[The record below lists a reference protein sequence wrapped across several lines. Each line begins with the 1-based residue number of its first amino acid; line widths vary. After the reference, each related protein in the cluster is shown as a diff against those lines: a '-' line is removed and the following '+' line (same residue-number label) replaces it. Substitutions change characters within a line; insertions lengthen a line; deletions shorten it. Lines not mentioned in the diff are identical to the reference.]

1 MMHRSTRPKGGN
13 QMKTRRRMP
22 VLLCAALALVFQTGC
37 LTPSDVQ
44 SIAQGQLISF
54 INALINTATSDAI
67 RGAIG
72 G

>member
-1 MMHRSTRPKGGN
+1 MKITYRSLTMLG
-13 QMKTRRRMP
+13 
-22 VLLCAALALVFQTGC
+22 LLTTLFLQAGC

-54 INALINTATSDAI
+54 VNALINTVTGDAI
-67 RGAIG
+67 RGALG

>member
-1 MMHRSTRPKGGN
+1 
-13 QMKTRRRMP
+13 MKSRNR
-22 VLLCAALALVFQTGC
+22 VLILLGACVTLVFQTGC
-37 LTPSDVQ
+37 LTPFDVQ

-54 INALINTATSDAI
+54 VNALINTGTSDAI

>member
-1 MMHRSTRPKGGN
+1 
-13 QMKTRRRMP
+13 MKTRRRIP
-22 VLLCAALALVFQTGC
+22 VLLFAAFALVFQPGC